1 MTKLFVS
8 LEILNVHMQG
18 AFTPG
23 ASGDEV
29 TEALELSLK
38 FRMYDNVFLLCQEFM
53 DRMKHPRILYYYAK
67 AYLETNC
74 PIQASILFRKYEDV
88 VARSQDLVVLYARSL
103 FECGSYS
110 EAERILQGFNPHG
123 ACEITTPNEAAV
135 AANYLSAQIKM
146 RTHRYIQGQEDFAKC
161 ERQHHL
167 MLYPLLMKRQKTGA
181 PMGRPTFGA
190 GKKEKTP
197 EQERTR
203 ALSFTALLLGRDTTK
218 VGTDVPEEA
227 LHSISVMKQQAISL
241 FWSVNYREAAA
252 VFQQIYDRYP
262 FTVEGVDVY
271 SSTLWQLKDEPTLR
285 ELARRTVEIAPSR
298 PETWVVVGN
307 LASMKGQSDKAID
320 MFERAIKLNS
330 GYSYAY
336 TLAGH
341 ELLILDSLKDAMD
354 YFRKATDINPH
365 DWSAWLGLASCH
377 YREEKFVPAEYY
389 AKKALSINPQSSVVY
404 YLYSL
409 NLSGMKRYDEALQM
423 VEKALELQPRN
434 LVAASEK
441 VRILQA
447 LGRLDEAKAYIDQVK
462 GLQIREPCI
471 AYLRGSISQ
480 QLGEVQDA
488 VYWYSAAVAY
498 GYKITDDLSKLFSQ
512 FIEQASATD
521 Q

>member
-1 MTKLFVS
+1 MQDS
-8 LEILNVHMQG
+8 LRPPAG
-18 AFTPG
+18 F
-23 ASGDEV
+23 DEV
-29 TEALELSLK
+29 IQTLDMSLK
-38 FRMYDNVFLLCQEFM
+38 FRMYDNVFLVCQEFM
-53 DRMKHPRILYYYAK
+53 NRRKHPKILYYYAK

-110 EAERILQGFNPHG
+110 EAERILQGFQPRGH
-123 ACEITTPNEAAV
+123 CEITTPEEATV
-135 AANYLSAQIKM
+135 AAKYLSAQIKM

-161 ERQHHL
+161 EEQYPL
-167 MLYPLLMKRQKTGA
+167 MLYPLLMKRQKIGS
-181 PMGRPTFGA
+181 PMKQPGVVGVW
-190 GKKEKTP
+190 KKEKSGH
-197 EQERTR
+197 QETTR
-203 ALSFTALLLGRDTTK
+203 VLSYTAPFLGRDSTQL
-218 VGTDVPEEA
+218 EEVRDEVRY
-227 LHSISVMKQQAISL
+227 SITVMKQQATNL

-252 VFQQIYDRYP
+252 VFQQIYERYP

-320 MFERAIKLNS
+320 MFERAIKLNG

-409 NLSGMKRYDEALQM
+409 NLSGMKRYEEALQM
-423 VEKALELQPRN
+423 VEKGLELQPRN

-447 LGRLDEAKAYIDQVK
+447 LGRLGEAKAYIDQVK

-512 FIEQASATD
+512 FIEQASAQD
-521 Q
+521 